1 MGLDPQESFA
11 KMDKNGDM
19 QNGVR
24 GQVMHLNPPM
34 MQKTSEEIWNGKA
47 EASKNMGVK
56 NNRFIHP
63 FMRKGFTIRSPP
75 MDNVSGLKKMLFY
88 KTKQMKIG
96 TLTRHLRQL
105 RPPSPSQQSS
115 WAPWERGEDD
125 PLLLHAW
132 GLAVAS
138 FSRHSEARVDEL
150 DAGEQIETESVLNL
164 DLLEEVK

>member
-1 MGLDPQESFA
+1 
-11 KMDKNGDM
+11 
-19 QNGVR
+19 
-24 GQVMHLNPPM
+24 
-34 MQKTSEEIWNGKA
+34 
-47 EASKNMGVK
+47 MGVK

-115 WAPWERGEDD
+115 WAPWEGGEDD

-138 FSRHSEARVDEL
+138 FSRHSEARADEL
-150 DAGEQIETESVLNL
+150 KAAEQIKTESVLNL
-164 DLLEEVK
+164 GLLKELNKQSQW